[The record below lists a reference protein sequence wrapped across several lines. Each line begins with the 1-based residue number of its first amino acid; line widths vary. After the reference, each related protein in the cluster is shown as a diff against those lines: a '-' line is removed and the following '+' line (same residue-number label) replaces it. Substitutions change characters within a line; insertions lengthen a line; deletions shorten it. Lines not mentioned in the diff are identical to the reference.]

1 MHALFQRNLDE
12 RIVDKEQSYWWK
24 KFEDIQGINRNYNSD
39 SLRLSSD
46 YKLL

>member
-1 MHALFQRNLDE
+1 MHAQFQRSLDGTP
-12 RIVDKEQSYWWK
+12 VDKEQSYWWK
-24 KFEDIQGINRNYNSD
+24 KFEDIQGRNRNYNSG